1 MIISDYVLN
10 LLDVEHRVLYILR
23 RDAEGA
29 ERFERAPSG
38 LRARFLTR
46 RHREVVGG
54 KPPETSDNGGQG
66 AVRLATI
73 RLRLLLNFLP

>member
-23 RDAEGA
+23 RDVEGA

-38 LRARFLTR
+38 LRARRCF
-46 RHREVVGG
+46 
-54 KPPETSDNGGQG
+54 
-66 AVRLATI
+66 
-73 RLRLLLNFLP
+73 

>member
-38 LRARFLTR
+38 LRARRCF
-46 RHREVVGG
+46 
-54 KPPETSDNGGQG
+54 
-66 AVRLATI
+66 
-73 RLRLLLNFLP
+73 